1 MFREAA
7 DNAAKSAKQFI
18 DEVPNNAI
26 YGVDPKTGR
35 PKVIDLQESLP
46 SKGYGTYAQ
55 DLIKKG
61 IDERFTRLATNEYK
75 EKSAEFASKYPF
87 SPTKYKEEMSRF
99 VSEMKKPYSGKYS
112 NLIEIGATEWIG
124 RTQAVILE
132 NAIKN
137 QRRLAGLDLTN
148 SLNDFSKDMASIGI
162 SGGTDSKVTL
172 AMIDEYVSSNSEAIA
187 SMRNMG
193 NFRQTPKQVADALKA
208 EFAVNRIMH
217 IFERTTRTDPK
228 GLNGAKFIDAV
239 LVGRFD
245 FPEQFDVSKEETKLL
260 YNHVVKGG
268 QKSALRT
275 KLIGLQEDNNRVRRS
290 QEAIKI
296 EENRNKA
303 DAQLSQILFEK
314 EQIIDNYDP
323 TIEGNAYNQFVS
335 NIAPMDLK
343 SSVDLY
349 LNEIEKI
356 NEATTL
362 QEIAGSVTP
371 KAILN
376 TTEANIIKNVNI
388 ASINIT
394 E

>member
-1 MFREAA
+1 M
-7 DNAAKSAKQFI
+7 
-18 DEVPNNAI
+18 
-26 YGVDPKTGR
+26 
-35 PKVIDLQESLP
+35 
-46 SKGYGTYAQ
+46 
-55 DLIKKG
+55 
-61 IDERFTRLATNEYK
+61 
-75 EKSAEFASKYPF
+75 
-87 SPTKYKEEMSRF
+87 
-99 VSEMKKPYSGKYS
+99 
-112 NLIEIGATEWIG
+112 
-124 RTQAVILE
+124 
-132 NAIKN
+132 
-137 QRRLAGLDLTN
+137 
-148 SLNDFSKDMASIGI
+148 
-162 SGGTDSKVTL
+162 
-172 AMIDEYVSSNSEAIA
+172 
-187 SMRNMG
+187 
-193 NFRQTPKQVADALKA
+193 
-208 EFAVNRIMH
+208 
-217 IFERTTRTDPK
+217 
-228 GLNGAKFIDAV
+228 
-239 LVGRFD
+239 
-245 FPEQFDVSKEETKLL
+245 

-376 TTEANIIKNVNI
+376 PTEANNIKNELTDVFRNQRI
-388 ASINIT
+388 KKHLFSETVRAKSMQKTYPKKDAKLIKQT
-394 E
+394 